1 MKTPAMYIND
11 LKNRGL
17 ARSDAD
23 VSRLLGVSRTA
34 ICYWQDGR
42 SAPNAEQ
49 ALRLAELLKIDAGEI
64 LAECEA
70 ARAKTPEAR
79 KAWERVAARMA
90 GATMAGIVTMTAL
103 PQDAHALTSDY
114 RESVGSNFQKC

>member
-11 LKNRGL
+11 LKNQGL

-34 ICYWQDGR
+34 ICYWQEGR

-70 ARAKTPEAR
+70 ARAKTPETR
-79 KAWERVAARMA
+79 RAWEKVAARMA
-90 GATMAGIVTMTAL
+90 GAAAMVIVGT
-103 PQDAHALTSDY
+103 
-114 RESVGSNFQKC
+114 VGQAPEAQAKNYDNQVVTVFRS